1 MPFENEKG
9 DLKKLNIIVQFVF
22 LNLNYLYVAPLFLA
36 FKKNL

>member
-22 LNLNYLYVAPLFLA
+22 LNLNSFYVTPLFLA